1 METVSKKT
9 KQKSKLGMLIKE
21 KGMTQSEFA
30 QEVFEKTGYFIAV
43 TNLSN
48 YCSGY
53 KPIKKIETARIFAE
67 VLDVPITEIL

>member
-1 METVSKKT
+1 MKLN
-9 KQKSKLGMLIKE
+9 SKLGRLIRE
-21 KGMTQSEFA
+21 RGMTQKEFA
-30 QEVFEKTGYFIAV
+30 TLVYEKTGYFIAV

-53 KPIKKIETARIFAE
+53 KPIKKIETAKIFAD